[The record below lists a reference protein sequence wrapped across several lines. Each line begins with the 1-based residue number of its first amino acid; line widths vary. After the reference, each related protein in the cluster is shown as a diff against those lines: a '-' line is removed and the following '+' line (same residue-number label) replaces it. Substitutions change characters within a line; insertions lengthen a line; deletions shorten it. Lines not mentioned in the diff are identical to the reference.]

1 MGGLTAVRVI
11 TFNATDFQQSQ
22 LYHGIP
28 WWSLLLV
35 EENRVLGENQQSV
48 DMLLNSDKLS

>member
-48 DMLLNSDKLS
+48 DMLLNS